1 MPPSY
6 DPRMKT
12 TLLTAVALTILATST
27 LATRAAQSTSGQPID
42 KAFAKGGSVVM
53 RLSAGD
59 YRITGTAD
67 DKIRVDWRVDRA
79 SDAEAL
85 KAKVE
90 ISGAKAVIETSGARH
105 GSVHYTIDIPS
116 RSDIEIDLSAGDLQ
130 VRGIEG
136 SKRVESWAGDLSI
149 EIGRPE
155 QYRNVEA
162 SVRAGDLS
170 ARPFNVSKGGLFR
183 SFTWTGNGKYS
194 LLVKLVAGDLTL
206 K

>member
-1 MPPSY
+1 
-6 DPRMKT
+6 MKT
-12 TLLTAVALTILATST
+12 PLLAAVVALTT
-27 LATRAAQSTSGQPID
+27 LAASTVAMRAVQSASGQPID
-42 KAFAKGGSVVM
+42 KTFAKGGTVVM

-59 YRITGTAD
+59 YRIAGIAD

-79 SDAEAL
+79 SDADNV
-85 KAKVE
+85 KAKVD
-90 ISGAKAVIETSGARH
+90 ISGTKAVIETSGAKH
-105 GSVHYTIDIPS
+105 GGVHYTIDVPS
-116 RSDIEIDLSAGDLQ
+116 RSDIDIDLTAGDLQ

-149 EIGRPE
+149 EVGRPE
-155 QYRNVEA
+155 QYRSVEA

-183 SFTWTGNGKYS
+183 SFTWSGNGPYS
-194 LLVKLVAGDLTL
+194 LRVKLVAGDLTL

>member
-1 MPPSY
+1 M
-6 DPRMKT
+6 T
-12 TLLTAVALTILATST
+12 TSLLTGAVALAILATST
-27 LATRAAQSTSGQPID
+27 LATRAAQSTPGQPID

-59 YRITGTAD
+59 YRITGIAD
-67 DKIRVDWRVDRA
+67 GKIRVDWRVDRA
-79 SDAEAL
+79 SDADNV
-85 KAKVE
+85 KARVDVT
-90 ISGAKAVIETSGARH
+90 GTKAVIETSGARH
-105 GSVHYTIDIPS
+105 GGVHFTIDVPS
-116 RSDIEIDLSAGDLQ
+116 RSDIDIDLTAGDLQ

-149 EIGRPE
+149 EVGRPE
-155 QYRNVEA
+155 QYRSVEA

-183 SFTWTGNGKYS
+183 SFTWSGNGPYS
-194 LLVKLVAGDLTL
+194 LRVKLVAGDLTL

>member
-1 MPPSY
+1 
-6 DPRMKT
+6 MKT
-12 TLLTAVALTILATST
+12 TLLAAAVALTTLAGST
-27 LATRAAQSTSGQPID
+27 AATRAAQSTLGQPID
-42 KAFAKGGSVVM
+42 KAFAKGGTVVM

-59 YRITGTAD
+59 YRIAGIAD

-79 SDAEAL
+79 SDADNV
-85 KAKVE
+85 KARVDVT
-90 ISGAKAVIETSGARH
+90 GTKAVIETSGARH
-105 GSVHYTIDIPS
+105 GGVHFTIDVPS
-116 RSDIEIDLSAGDLQ
+116 RSDIDIDLTAGDLQ

-149 EIGRPE
+149 EVGRPE
-155 QYRNVEA
+155 QYRSVEA

-183 SFTWTGNGKYS
+183 SFTWSGNGPYS
-194 LLVKLVAGDLTL
+194 LRVKLVAGDLTL

>member
-1 MPPSY
+1 
-6 DPRMKT
+6 
-12 TLLTAVALTILATST
+12 
-27 LATRAAQSTSGQPID
+27 
-42 KAFAKGGSVVM
+42 M

-59 YRITGTAD
+59 YRIAGIAD

-79 SDAEAL
+79 SDADNV
-85 KAKVE
+85 KATVDV
-90 ISGAKAVIETSGARH
+90 SGTRAVIETSGAKH
-105 GSVHYTIDIPS
+105 GGVHYTIDIPS
-116 RSDIEIDLSAGDLQ
+116 RSDIDIDLSAGDLQ

-149 EIGRPE
+149 EVGRPE
-155 QYRNVEA
+155 QYRSVEA

-183 SFTWTGNGKYS
+183 SFTWSGTGPYS
-194 LLVKLVAGDLTL
+194 LRVKLVAGDVTL